1 MTQSGRNKKS
11 PQPKVVISDD
21 NSVDFDPRIK
31 DPEPTPPKSDYQ
43 ILIERLKE
51 EKPHIYEQYNQAI
64 KQQKRAYIGPDL
76 SLRIG

>member
-11 PQPKVVISDD
+11 PQPKVVITE
-21 NSVDFDPRIK
+21 PTTPAIK

-51 EKPHIYEQYNQAI
+51 EKPHIYEQYDQAI
-64 KQQKRAYIGPDL
+64 KNQKRAYIGPDL

>member
-11 PQPKVVISDD
+11 PLPKVVISEDLD
-21 NSVDFDPRIK
+21 LGIK
-31 DPEPTPPKSDYQ
+31 DPEPTPPPKDDYQ
-43 ILIERLKE
+43 LLIERLKE